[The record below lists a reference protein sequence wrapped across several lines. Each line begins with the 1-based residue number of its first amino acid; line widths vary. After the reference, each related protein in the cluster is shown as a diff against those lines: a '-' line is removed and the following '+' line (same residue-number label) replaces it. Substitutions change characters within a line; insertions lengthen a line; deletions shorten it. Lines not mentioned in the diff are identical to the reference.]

1 VIKNAPK
8 TKKSSYRQFVF
19 GMLKAIRGAFLLQDT
34 PHRIAVGTACGM
46 FCFPLPTLGQMII
59 GAIMARLLGGNVV
72 ASLPWTWI
80 SNPVTTPFIWYGG
93 YRIGLLV
100 TPGDWPQISFTKMQ
114 EIIERFG
121 SLTVSQAFTE
131 GYQILIGI
139 FVPLLVGTVLIGTI
153 CAFISYFIALRWV
166 IVWQKRRSE
175 RYAQWKKPV
184 PDNTVNTIDTPTPLT
199 TPAQSQPINRP
210 SVPID
215 TPTPSTTP
223 AQSQPHAQLPPKS
236 THNDK

>member
-34 PHRIAVGTACGM
+34 PHRIAMGTACGL
-46 FCFPLPTLGQMII
+46 FCYPLPTLGQMII
-59 GAIMARLLGGNVV
+59 GAIMARFMGGNVI

-93 YRIGLLV
+93 YRLGLLV
-100 TPGDWPQISFTKMQ
+100 TPGDWLLISFSKME
-114 EIIERFG
+114 EIIERFS

-131 GYQILIGI
+131 GYHILVGI
-139 FVPLLVGTVLIGTI
+139 FVPLLVGTVVIG
-153 CAFISYFIALRWV
+153 AISAIIGYFVALRWV

-175 RYAQWKKPV
+175 RYALWKKPV
-184 PDNTVNTIDTPTPLT
+184 QYNSIDTPTPLT
-199 TPAQSQPINRP
+199 TPAQSQPT
-210 SVPID
+210 S
-215 TPTPSTTP
+215 
-223 AQSQPHAQLPPKS
+223 QSQK
-236 THNDK
+236 K